1 MYIAKRELQIGDGVR
16 HIGEP
21 VPEAQ
26 NWARRESWERF
37 GFIRWA
43 EDPKSAPKKAVV
55 HRRK

>member
-43 EDPKSAPKKAVV
+43 EEPAPKKAVV